1 MLLLCTKEVN
11 FANNNGNYPEIN
23 GVTMGSSLGPV
34 FASIF
39 TVEPE
44 TSVRPIFGRSLFEW
58 KSYVADRYRYVEVTI
73 MIDIWNK
80 LNGFHELIQFT
91 YKLEKIES

>member
-1 MLLLCTKEVN
+1 MLLLCAKEVN

-58 KSYVADRYRYVEVTI
+58 KSYVADRYRYVKVS
-73 MIDIWNK
+73 K
-80 LNGFHELIQFT
+80 F
-91 YKLEKIES
+91 S

>member
-1 MLLLCTKEVN
+1 MLCTKEVN

-23 GVTMGSSLGPV
+23 GVTMGSFLGPV
-34 FASIF
+34 FASVF
-39 TVEPE
+39 TVELE

-73 MIDIWNK
+73 MIDI
-80 LNGFHELIQFT
+80 
-91 YKLEKIES
+91 